1 MADRNEGAVETDK
14 PKKRKVEGRKREK
27 LRDERISSHQTGP
40 DCQCSRFECFTNT
53 TEADRRRIID
63 NFNSLES
70 KNCQDQLL
78 ASLIKV
84 CDVARR
90 RSRKEDWTEANWH
103 NKSFRYYIRN
113 SEAAEI
119 EVCIKGFCSLFGIT
133 ENRVRRIREYLRD
146 TG

>member
-1 MADRNEGAVETDK
+1 MKSSAMKGYLVIKQVLIANVQDLNVLRTQL
-14 PKKRKVEGRKREK
+14 K
-27 LRDERISSHQTGP
+27 LIGDESL
-40 DCQCSRFECFTNT
+40 T
-53 TEADRRRIID
+53 TLTAWAW
-63 NFNSLES
+63 LES